1 MEKNSCGFFF
11 TFFFWNWTRGF
22 FSLRWGL
29 RFDKRTRRNSN
40 GMQGAKKE
48 TRLCRMYN
56 NDNNHNGNN
65 NNNNKGI
72 DITHFRIGD
81 KWKVIIRWKHPALT
95 FLFQHSTVSLAK
107 KKTQQKKSS
116 CCLSVRL
123 TGCWCFINTVISSFR
138 QQAETPAEMFFLSCT
153 QHHGVTVPLN

>member
-1 MEKNSCGFFF
+1 MGFFF

-22 FSLRWGL
+22 FSLRGGL

-48 TRLCRMYN
+48 IRLCRMYN

-65 NNNNKGI
+65 NNKGT

-95 FLFQHSTVSLAK
+95 LLFQHSTVSLAK
-107 KKTQQKKSS
+107 KKKNTTKKKSS

-138 QQAETPAEMFFLSCT
+138 QQAETPAEMVFLSCT